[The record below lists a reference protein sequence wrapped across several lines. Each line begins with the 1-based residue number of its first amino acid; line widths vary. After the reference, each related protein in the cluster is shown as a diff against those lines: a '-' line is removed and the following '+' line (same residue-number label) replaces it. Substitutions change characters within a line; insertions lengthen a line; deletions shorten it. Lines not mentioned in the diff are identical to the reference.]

1 MPKDQSAMKATRL
14 STAILGIAIAAIE
27 IGASSTPS
35 PPTATDSAA
44 AGRTEMLKAFISM
57 RPRPSVDTYPVEFSI
72 GKISY
77 RMPRNYLTTMANW
90 NGGPQEGF
98 ATITVNIPDM
108 KPFSA
113 DTQICFQAKPL
124 DRPPGCEPLAFRLYN
139 TNGTSADQAF
149 TNMSGSFHSQ
159 APMEGPSGFE
169 KYEIGPDNAR
179 IEYYRKVENG
189 TTRVYSCQIFDNHGQ
204 RDGLCRPVS
213 DRTATG
219 AFIGYFFNLRHL
231 SDIFQ
236 IDADLRKLVESFTV
250 SPGDGN

>member
-1 MPKDQSAMKATRL
+1 MKATRL
-14 STAILGIAIAAIE
+14 PTAIVGIAIAAIE
-27 IGASSTPS
+27 IGASPTLS
-35 PPTATDSAA
+35 PPTAADSAA
-44 AGRTEMLKAFISM
+44 AGRAEMSKAFISM
-57 RPRPSVDTYPVEFSI
+57 RPRPSADTYPVEFSI

-90 NGGPQEGF
+90 NGGPQDGF

-108 KPFSA
+108 KPLSA
-113 DTQICFQAKPL
+113 DTQISFQAKPL

-139 TNGTSADQAF
+139 TNGPSADQAF
-149 TNMSGSFHSQ
+149 TNMSGLFHSR

-179 IEYYRKVENG
+179 LEYYRKVEND

-204 RDGLCRPVS
+204 RDGLCQPIG
-213 DRTATG
+213 DRAATG

-231 SDIFQ
+231 GDISR
-236 IDADLRKLVESFTV
+236 IDADLRKLVEGFTV
-250 SPGDGN
+250 SAGDGN

>member
-1 MPKDQSAMKATRL
+1 MQADRTNKKAINLRMAVL
-14 STAILGIAIAAIE
+14 ATAIGAIE
-27 IGASSTPS
+27 IGASPAPS
-35 PPTATDSAA
+35 PPTAADSAA
-44 AGRTEMLKAFISM
+44 AGRAEMSKAFISL
-57 RPRPSVDTYPVEFSI
+57 RPRPSVDTYSVEFSI

-108 KPFSA
+108 KPLSA

-139 TNGTSADQAF
+139 TNGLSADQAF
-149 TNMSGSFHSQ
+149 TNMSGLFHSQ
-159 APMEGPSGFE
+159 APIEGPSGFE

-179 IEYYRKVENG
+179 LEYYRKVENG

-204 RDGLCRPVS
+204 RDGLCQPIN
-213 DRTATG
+213 DRAATG

-231 SDIFQ
+231 SGISQ
-236 IDADLRKLVESFTV
+236 IDADLRKLVEGFTV
-250 SPGDGN
+250 SAGDGN